1 MISKNQLDQLQSGTV
16 LDSEGNKIGSVG
28 AVYLDDRTDEP
39 DWMTVKSG
47 LFGTSEL
54 FVPLSQAS
62 LEGGEIH
69 LPFPKEKVKDAPKI
83 AAMEHLGPEQ
93 ERQLYRY
100 YGVDYDQGGPD
111 YEQGAKLRLEEEP

>member
-1 MISKNQLDQLQSGTV
+1 MISKNQLDHLHSRTV
-16 LDSEGNKIGSVG
+16 LDSEGNKVGSVG

-47 LFGTSEL
+47 LFGTTEL

-69 LPFPKEKVKDAPKI
+69 LPFPKDKVKDAPKI
-83 AAMEHLGPEQ
+83 AAVEHLDTAQ
-93 ERQLYRY
+93 ERELYRY
-100 YGVDYDQGGPD
+100 YGVDYDHGGP
-111 YEQGAKLRLEEEP
+111 G